1 MINYSKNADVN
12 QYLNS
17 LSTEYRNPVLKIR
30 KMIYNL
36 DPEISERLERNKLIF
51 NNGSEVCCFK
61 IIKNSVR
68 LIFLKGSE
76 LSDANHLLRE
86 FGQKSR
92 SLELLEA
99 DQKIFDAVKK
109 MLGEALGLTLKKA
122 AYSG

>member
-17 LSTEYRNPVLKIR
+17 LSIEYRNPVLKVR
-30 KMIYNL
+30 KMIFNF
-36 DPEISERLERNKLIF
+36 DPEISERLERSKLIY
-51 NNGSEVCCFK
+51 NNGNEVCCFK

-76 LSDANHLLRE
+76 LSDAHHLLKE

-99 DQKIFDAVKK
+99 EQKVFEAVKK
-109 MLGEALGLTLKKA
+109 MLVEALELTLKKA
-122 AYSG
+122 AYS